1 MIKQIELRLVG
12 GSAPSGEIT
21 LKDLSAISA
30 ALQELVTRL
39 SRDAADAAGPG
50 RSKQYVEE
58 FAELRLGAIRQGS
71 TVLQFSKG
79 PTDKLDVEVPGLADA
94 DDRFWEV
101 LTAISTDHRPDW
113 VSELIAESA
122 GKLTLAMRA
131 AADTVVVASPSRG
144 DIRIEA
150 SNAHP
155 ETWATA
161 RQTAGGAGTAAGRLE
176 KVDLHSHKFRL
187 RDDVGNT
194 VQLRRVADDAA
205 AARLVGQWVYAEGM
219 ATLSPSG
226 RVVVLDD
233 ARVHET
239 VDPVAEFRQHDVVSP
254 DEILAS
260 APGPDPNGGVDPTEE
275 EWAAFLQAIRS

>member
-58 FAELRLGAIRQGS
+58 FAELRLGAIQQGS

-144 DIRIEA
+144 TFVSRPQTPIPRLGQRPDRLLVAPALRLGGSRRWTCIPTSSDSATTSATQSNCAA
-150 SNAHP
+150 SPMTQLLRGSSDNGFMPRA
-155 ETWATA
+155 W
-161 RQTAGGAGTAAGRLE
+161 QCSVRL
-176 KVDLHSHKFRL
+176 D
-187 RDDVGNT
+187 G
-194 VQLRRVADDAA
+194 
-205 AARLVGQWVYAEGM
+205 
-219 ATLSPSG
+219 
-226 RVVVLDD
+226 
-233 ARVHET
+233 
-239 VDPVAEFRQHDVVSP
+239 
-254 DEILAS
+254 
-260 APGPDPNGGVDPTEE
+260 
-275 EWAAFLQAIRS
+275 